1 MASNAFSGVG
11 TKLWRKDPTTGW
23 GALAEV
29 NNISGPSESRDTI
42 DVTSLDST
50 GGYREFIT
58 GFKDGGELTF
68 TMNMANAEYD
78 KLRTDFDTDTAR
90 EYKVELPDSDESI
103 FSFSGL
109 VTNIPLSVSP
119 DDKVTVDVTIK
130 VTGQVTF
137 YAGSTTTTTTS

>member
-11 TKLWRKDPTTGW
+11 TKIWRNDPSAGW
-23 GALAEV
+23 EALAEV
-29 NNISGPSESRDTI
+29 NSITGPSESRDTI

-58 GFKDGGELTF
+58 GFKDAGELSF
-68 TMNMANAEYD
+68 SMNMANAMYD
-78 KLRTDFDTDTAR
+78 KLRVDYNSDTAR
-90 EYKVELPDSDESI
+90 EYKIVLADTADST

-109 VTNIPLSVSP
+109 VTAIPITVAP

-130 VTGQVTF
+130 ITGQVTF
-137 YAGSTTTTTTS
+137 YAGSTTTTTT